1 MDEDHGLFIFIN
13 FFVKCI
19 NTGTIL
25 RNGEQ
30 LFPFLHPG
38 HWWQIE
44 AHKSHGCFVDDSAD
58 GLLNW
63 FEVWDTFREE
73 IRVLDEVVASD
84 LDVFQVFAEFLFKV
98 CRGFSFLDNWHVL
111 KEVLLESSVKS
122 ITRRAN
128 GLILTNV
135 LLQEVI
141 VIEFGA
147 GEGGV
152 LISGV

>member
-1 MDEDHGLFIFIN
+1 M
-13 FFVKCI
+13 
-19 NTGTIL
+19 
-25 RNGEQ
+25 
-30 LFPFLHPG
+30 
-38 HWWQIE
+38 
-44 AHKSHGCFVDDSAD
+44 
-58 GLLNW
+58 
-63 FEVWDTFREE
+63 
-73 IRVLDEVVASD
+73 DEVVASD